1 MPRWFR
7 RIVDEGERLFVEV
20 TDELRDESEVH
31 KAVSQLH
38 LRVGQILNANRSRLE
53 KPVIEAAEG
62 FLHDLG
68 VILEEDSRLRFPH
81 APINQYLLADK
92 CTDIIYSYKP
102 SLESAPGIW
111 NQIKAHINN
120 FIEII
125 FGLENVLPTTQTMF
139 AKDVNFTMCKRNLS
153 RLKESLES
161 DAPGLLSV
169 LVSC

>member
-7 RIVDEGERLFVEV
+7 RIVDEGERLLVEV

-31 KAVSQLH
+31 KAASQLH
-38 LRVGQILNANRSRLE
+38 LRIEQVLNANRARLE

-68 VILEEDSRLRFPH
+68 VILEEDSMLRFPH
-81 APINQYLLADK
+81 APVNQYLLAEK
-92 CTDIIYSYKP
+92 CTDIIYNYKP

-139 AKDVNFTMCKRNLS
+139 AKDVSFTRCKRNLS
-153 RLKESLES
+153 RLKGSLES
-161 DAPGLLSV
+161 DAPDLLSV
-169 LVSC
+169 LVNC

>member
-7 RIVDEGERLFVEV
+7 RIVDEGERLLVEV

-31 KAVSQLH
+31 KAASQLH
-38 LRVGQILNANRSRLE
+38 LRVEQVLNTNRARLE

-68 VILEEDSRLRFPH
+68 VILEEDSMLRFPH
-81 APINQYLLADK
+81 APVNQYLLAEK
-92 CTDIIYSYKP
+92 CTDIIYNYKP

-125 FGLENVLPTTQTMF
+125 FGFREC
-139 AKDVNFTMCKRNLS
+139 FTNDADYVCKRCEFHQMQ
-153 RLKESLES
+153 KK
-161 DAPGLLSV
+161 PFQIKGV
-169 LVSC
+169 T